1 MLKTQSPEMLVPARG
16 DDFLPPIGRW
26 ASAGSL
32 FIVGAIGTAIFLAS
46 AIKYNVT
53 VKASAT
59 VRPVGELRLVQ
70 TPIEGTIKSIEV
82 KENQQV
88 KQGDAIARIDDSQV
102 QLKKS
107 QLQGNI
113 EQDKLQLAQ
122 MDAQIKAVRTQILAE
137 SQLRDRTVAAAQA
150 ELARNQRDWQDRQ
163 ATALSDLKE
172 AEATLSLARDGLTRY
187 QKLVDSGAI
196 AQLQLREKE
205 AAVQSAEAKLER
217 AISALNPSSANVAI
231 AQERIAQEVAK
242 GDSTLATLR
251 KEIENLNQRQVEAQ
265 NQLHRHLK
273 DLQQV
278 ENELQK
284 STIRAT
290 SDGIVLKLNLRNSN
304 QFVRSGEAIAQIA
317 PNAAPLVVKA
327 RVATQDIDKVLVNQK
342 VQLRVNAC
350 PYPDYGTLNGIVTA
364 ISPDVVAL
372 SNSPDTIAASTPIPQ
387 NANVNSAASHFEV
400 TIQPEK
406 LVLSRGERQCRI
418 QAGLEIEANIISKEE
433 TALQFLLRKTRL
445 LADL

>member
-1 MLKTQSPEMLVPARG
+1 MLKTQSSEMLVPMRS

-26 ASAGSL
+26 TSVGSL

-46 AIKYNVT
+46 VIEYNVT

-70 TPIEGTIKSIEV
+70 TAMEGTIRSIEV

-88 KQGDAIARIDDSQV
+88 KQGDAIAHIDDSQV

-122 MDAQIKAVRTQILAE
+122 IDAQIKAVRSQILAE

-150 ELARNQRDWQDRQ
+150 ELARNQRDWKDRQ

-196 AQLQLREKE
+196 TQLQLREKE
-205 AAVQSAEAKLER
+205 AAVQSAEAKLEKAR
-217 AISALNPSSANVAI
+217 SALNPSSANVAI
-231 AQERIAQEVAK
+231 AQERIAQEIAK

-251 KEIENLNQRQVEAQ
+251 KEMENLNQRRVEMQ

-290 SDGIVLKLNLRNSN
+290 NDGIVLKLNLRNTN

-327 RVATQDIDKVLVNQK
+327 RVATQDIDKVLLCK
-342 VQLRVNAC
+342 
-350 PYPDYGTLNGIVTA
+350 Y
-364 ISPDVVAL
+364 
-372 SNSPDTIAASTPIPQ
+372 
-387 NANVNSAASHFEV
+387 FE
-400 TIQPEK
+400 QH
-406 LVLSRGERQCRI
+406 
-418 QAGLEIEANIISKEE
+418 
-433 TALQFLLRKTRL
+433 LL
-445 LADL
+445 